1 MLTIIYL
8 DTTEYFK
15 SLTYATTSNVLSS
28 DIIVPVNWATYPL
41 AVSTFSSDNVQTMDL
56 DANVVPE
63 ISFEQIG
70 SQGLT
75 VGTIKYS
82 SFVGEITIV
91 GIAELYG
98 ELNSTSFSYKR
109 GQSWK
114 TLYTKQNQCIF
125 KKIADDTLGISFIVD
140 GVEVAVAQGT
150 QPNNSIGDV
159 TKLTRGTCDW
169 V

>member
-1 MLTIIYL
+1 MMTIIYL

-15 SLTYATTSNVLSS
+15 SLTYATTSNVLSNN
-28 DIIVPVNWATYPL
+28 IVPVKSATYPL
-41 AVSTFSSDNVQTMDL
+41 AISTFSSDNVQTMDL

-63 ISFEQIG
+63 ISFEQID

-82 SFVGEITIV
+82 SFVGEITVV
-91 GIAELYG
+91 GIAGLYG
-98 ELNSTSFSYKR
+98 ELNSTSFRYKQ

-140 GVEVAVAQGT
+140 GAEVAVAQGT

-159 TKLTRGTCDW
+159 TKLTRGTCTW